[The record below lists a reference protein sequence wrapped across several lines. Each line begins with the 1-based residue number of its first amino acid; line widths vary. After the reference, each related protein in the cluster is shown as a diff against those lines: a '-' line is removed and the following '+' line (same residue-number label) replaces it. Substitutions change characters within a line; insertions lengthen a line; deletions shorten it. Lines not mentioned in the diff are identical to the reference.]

1 MANICSYKVLVKG
14 RKNGCYAFYGSMQ
27 TLDGKSIIDE
37 TGTDEDYELRF
48 EGGVYDDTAS
58 EECKRSICVVFAA
71 VFLGAS
77 GIDTP

>member
-37 TGTDEDYELRF
+37 TGTDEDYKLRF
-48 EGGVYDDTAS
+48 ESKTIGTDNPPKERQEA
-58 EECKRSICVVFAA
+58 E
-71 VFLGAS
+71 
-77 GIDTP
+77 